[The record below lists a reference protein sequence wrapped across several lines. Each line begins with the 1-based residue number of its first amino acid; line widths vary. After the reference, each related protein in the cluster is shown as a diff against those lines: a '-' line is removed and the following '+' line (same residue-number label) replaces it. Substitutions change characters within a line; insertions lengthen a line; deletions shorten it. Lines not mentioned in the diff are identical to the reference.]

1 MLLLVNPLTCTG
13 VITLLKEHVVCKEGE
28 ALTPEQTRLLKLMDY
43 PMAEFKLNMIAM
55 WSRNGTFERFREDDV
70 AEHGGDGADS
80 DGEVEL
86 DDEVEIGD
94 DDDDD
99 DDAATA

>member
-1 MLLLVNPLTCTG
+1 MQGRRGSYSGAN
-13 VITLLKEHVVCKEGE
+13 
-28 ALTPEQTRLLKLMDY
+28 ASSQTHGL
-43 PMAEFKLNMIAM
+43 PLNMIAM